1 MSQPDRPC
9 CRPGGRAS
17 LRRALA
23 NGESAMHAI
32 ATHRRAKRVTST
44 RARARCAA
52 RARARSG
59 KSRCRAPP
67 QVYVP
72 HLPPHDRDA
81 FGRSSAARRRRPF
94 HFLLLHPQTGGLVLR
109 TLFCAAAAVLA
120 FAPAASAQ
128 REVTGRVTVIGSGEP
143 IADASVGVV
152 GIPVG
157 ARTNVRGEYR
167 LRVPDGEVTL
177 ATRMIGYKRQTAR
190 VAAGQ
195 TTVNFELEKD
205 VLQLEAITVTGAAT
219 TMERRNAT
227 SSVSQVS
234 ADQLE
239 RVPAV
244 SIENALQGK
253 ILGASINMNNGAPG
267 GGGQIQIRGASSLIG
282 KIDPLYVIDGVI
294 VSNDVRSNSQ
304 RFITNSL
311 NSGEENGTNRLA
323 DINPADIESVEVLKG
338 SVASA
343 IYGSQ
348 ATNGVVVITTKRGRS
363 GSPRFN
369 LTQRIGTFQLIRDKG
384 LRHYA
389 NVDQLLT
396 SSQVAGQ

>member
-1 MSQPDRPC
+1 MSRV
-9 CRPGGRAS
+9 
-17 LRRALA
+17 LRL
-23 NGESAMHAI
+23 GC
-32 ATHRRAKRVTST
+32 VTSLPM
-44 RARARCAA
+44 
-52 RARARSG
+52 S
-59 KSRCRAPP
+59 PP
-67 QVYVP
+67 PTVSVLSFRFP
-72 HLPPHDRDA
+72 
-81 FGRSSAARRRRPF
+81 
-94 HFLLLHPQTGGLVLR
+94 LHPHMGGHVFR
-109 TLFCAAAAVLA
+109 TLFCAAAALLVI
-120 FAPAASAQ
+120 APAASAQ
-128 REVTGRVTVIGSGEP
+128 REVSGRVTLAGSSEP
-143 IADASVGVV
+143 IPDASVGVV

-157 ARTNVRGEYR
+157 ARTNARGEYR

-190 VAAGQ
+190 VAANQ
-195 TTVNFELEKD
+195 ATVNFELEKD

-219 TMERRNAT
+219 TVERRNAT

-253 ILGASINMNNGAPG
+253 VLGASINMNNGAPG

-294 VSNDVRSNSQ
+294 VSNDVRSNNQ
-304 RFITNSL
+304 RYITNSL

-348 ATNGVVVITTKRGRS
+348 ATNGVVVISTKRGRS
-363 GSPRFN
+363 GAPRFQ
-369 LTQRIGTFQLIRDKG
+369 LTQRVGTFSLLRSLGSRHFNNAAAG
-384 LRHYA
+384 LASPVLQTHEGRAAVPA
-389 NVDQLLT
+389 NCT
-396 SSQVAGQ
+396 

>member
-1 MSQPDRPC
+1 M
-9 CRPGGRAS
+9 
-17 LRRALA
+17 
-23 NGESAMHAI
+23 
-32 ATHRRAKRVTST
+32 
-44 RARARCAA
+44 
-52 RARARSG
+52 
-59 KSRCRAPP
+59 
-67 QVYVP
+67 
-72 HLPPHDRDA
+72 
-81 FGRSSAARRRRPF
+81 
-94 HFLLLHPQTGGLVLR
+94 LR
-109 TLFCAAAAVLA
+109 TLFCAAAALLVI
-120 FAPAASAQ
+120 APVVSAQ
-128 REVTGRVTVIGSGEP
+128 REVTGRVTIFGSGEP
-143 IADASVGVV
+143 VADASVGVV

-157 ARTNVRGEYR
+157 ARTNARGEYR

-190 VAAGQ
+190 VAANQ
-195 TTVNFELEKD
+195 ATVNFELEKD

-219 TMERRNAT
+219 TVERRNAT
-227 SSVSQVS
+227 SSVAQVNS
-234 ADQLE
+234 EQLT

-294 VSNDVRSNSQ
+294 VSNDVRSNGQ

-323 DINPADIESVEVLKG
+323 DINPADIETIEVLKG

-363 GSPRFN
+363 GSPRFQ
-369 LTQRIGTFQLIRDKG
+369 LTQRIGTYRLK
-384 LRHYA
+384 LKSMTA
-389 NVDQLLT
+389 EA
-396 SSQVAGQ
+396 SAAGQKDRQQAGENAKNLTHGGSTPP